1 MTSWNQPP
9 EQGHGTTPAPSR
21 AAHQRIRRVLWGVF
35 LVSLTLL
42 LVAGAVGVVA
52 LKMIPDVLPQNA
64 VSIAGD
70 GSTHSFTL
78 LKDTRYGFYSED
90 PDLRCEVTDPSGSP
104 LTLSSTFARSTSSP
118 PQVLG
123 FSSTQAGPYSVS
135 CSGASAITC
144 NVARVSPDTDRLQIV
159 VLCATITGV
168 IMGLLI
174 LTDLIWLLVL
184 RLRRPRPAPSAPV
197 SDPAPGAPQPLDAPG
212 PTGAAPSAEPG
223 AAPVAPPTPGAYGLA
238 PQQVVYRPMPPP
250 RGPDGS

>member
-1 MTSWNQPP
+1 M
-9 EQGHGTTPAPSR
+9 
-21 AAHQRIRRVLWGVF
+21 
-35 LVSLTLL
+35 L

-52 LKMIPDVLPQNA
+52 LEMIPDVLPQNA

-78 LKDTRYGFYSED
+78 LKDTQYGFYSED

-104 LTLSSTFARSTSSP
+104 LTLSSTLAQSASSP

-144 NVARVSPDTDRLQIV
+144 NVARVSPDTDRLQTV